1 MINHLKGISQ
11 SRWYW
16 WSLIFFGLLL
26 LAAALYFQFVRD
38 EPPCLM
44 CIQVRV
50 LIALMIIIAFA
61 ALLSGNN
68 RVINTVVHVSTVLI
82 AAGLTERSYQ
92 LLGTERGFIFG
103 DCGFSLG
110 LPTWLAIEDWF
121 PWLFRV
127 ETSCS
132 YTPEIIL
139 GITIAEAL
147 MVLSILFLLFS
158 FSVLVVGLVRSQ
170 DE

>member
-1 MINHLKGISQ
+1 
-11 SRWYW
+11 
-16 WSLIFFGLLL
+16 
-26 LAAALYFQFVRD
+26 
-38 EPPCLM
+38 M

-50 LIALMIIIAFA
+50 LIALLIIIALA
-61 ALLSGNN
+61 ALLLGSN
-68 RVINTVVHVSTVLI
+68 RMINTVAHISIVLI

-110 LPTWLAIEDWF
+110 LPAWLAIEDWF

-139 GITIAEAL
+139 GITIAESL
-147 MVLSILFLLFS
+147 MVLSILLLLFS
-158 FSVLVVGLVRSQ
+158 FSVLLVGFIRSQ
-170 DE
+170 EE